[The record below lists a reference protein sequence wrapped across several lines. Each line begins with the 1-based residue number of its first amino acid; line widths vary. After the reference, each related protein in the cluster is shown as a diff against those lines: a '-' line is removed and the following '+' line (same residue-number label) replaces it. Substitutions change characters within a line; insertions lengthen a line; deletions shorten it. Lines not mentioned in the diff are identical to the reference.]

1 MTHELAIGNRSTCSW
16 SLRGWL
22 LFEKFDLPV
31 KIRSERIG
39 SDAYRAMMADFAPA
53 RSVPAARLDGVVV
66 YDTLALA
73 ETLNELHPEARM
85 LPADPAARGLA
96 RSIVA
101 EMHSGFTALRNDC
114 SIDLL
119 RVFPDFEPSDKVLA
133 DVARIEEI
141 WACARDL
148 ASGDGPWLFGDYSIA
163 DAFYAPVAARIAS
176 YGVPIGEDAA
186 AYVAGHLCDPAFRRW
201 RAMAAAEKVG
211 QSGDVR
217 DVLQA
222 PWPAPPRLPAAPTNF
237 GPPENELC
245 PYSGRPVTHF
255 MELDGRVFG
264 FCNAFCRDKT
274 VADAEVWED
283 FLKIYQK

>member
-1 MTHELAIGNRSTCSW
+1 MTHDLAIGNRSTCSW

-22 LFEKFDLPV
+22 LFEKFNLPV
-31 KIRSERIG
+31 NICSERIG

-53 RSVPAARLDGVVV
+53 RSVPAARIDGAVV

-73 ETLNELHPEARM
+73 ETLNELHPEAAM
-85 LPADPAARGLA
+85 LPAEPAARGLA

-119 RVFPDFEPSDKVLA
+119 RVFPDFEPSQKVLA

-141 WACARDL
+141 WACARKM
-148 ASGDGPWLFGDYSIA
+148 ATGDGPWLFGGYSIA
-163 DAFYAPVAARIAS
+163 DAFYAPIAARIAS
-176 YGVPIGEDAA
+176 YGVPVGEDAA
-186 AYVAGHLCDPAFRRW
+186 AYVASHLCDPAFRRW
-201 RAMAAAEKVG
+201 RAMAAAENVG
-211 QSGDVR
+211 PSGDVR

-222 PWPAPPRLPAAPTNF
+222 PWPGPDRLPAGPAGF
-237 GPPENELC
+237 GQSENDRC
-245 PYSGRPVTHF
+245 PYSGKPVTHF

-274 VADAEVWED
+274 VADAAVWGE
-283 FLKIYQK
+283 FAKLSV

>member
-22 LFEKFDLPV
+22 LFEKFNLPV
-31 KIRSERIG
+31 KIRSERIR
-39 SDAYRAMMADFAPA
+39 SDAYRAMMTEFAPA

-73 ETLNELHPEARM
+73 ETLNELHPEAQM
-85 LPADPAARGLA
+85 LPHDPAARGLA

-119 RVFPDFEPSDKVLA
+119 RDFPDFEPSEKVRA

-148 ASGDGPWLFGDYSIA
+148 ADGEGPWLFGDYSIA
-163 DAFYAPVAARIAS
+163 DAFYAPVAARITA
-176 YGVPIGEDAA
+176 YHVPTGEDAA
-186 AYVAGHLCDPAFRRW
+186 AYVARHLSDPAFRRW
-201 RAMAAAEKVG
+201 RAMAAAEKLG
-211 QSGDVR
+211 PSGDVR

-237 GPPENELC
+237 GPSENEFC
-245 PYSGRPVTHF
+245 PYSGKPVTHF

-283 FLKIYQK
+283 FRKIYEK

>member
-22 LFEKFDLPV
+22 LFEKFNLPV
-31 KIRSERIG
+31 KIRSERIR
-39 SDAYRAMMADFAPA
+39 SDAYRVMMADFAPA

-73 ETLNELHPEARM
+73 ESLNELHPEAQM
-85 LPADPAARGLA
+85 LPAAPAARGLA

-119 RVFPDFEPSDKVLA
+119 RVFPDFEPSEKVLD

-141 WACARDL
+141 WACAREM
-148 ASGDGPWLFGDYSIA
+148 ASGVGPWLFGEYSIA

-176 YGVPIGEDAA
+176 YGVPISENAA
-186 AYVAGHLCDPAFRRW
+186 AYIVAHLCDPAFRRW

-222 PWPAPPRLPAAPTNF
+222 PWPTPPRLPAAPVSL
-237 GPPENELC
+237 GSSENEFC
-245 PYSGRPVTHF
+245 PYSGKPVTHF
-255 MELDGRVFG
+255 MELEGRVFG

-274 VADAEVWED
+274 VADPEVWED
-283 FLKIYQK
+283 FQKIYQK